1 MSRFFLL
8 RALSKGNVYSK
19 SKAIADALFLEAN
32 DPDGSKGSPL
42 LTLSIRMPPM
52 YGERDMQM
60 IHGALIQLN
69 KGQTHIQIGDNWNLC
84 ELLYIGNAAR
94 AHILACRALLAG
106 TLDPQPPKVDGEAFL
121 VSDDAPLL
129 FWDSLRK
136 IWTVV
141 GDKTSL

>member
-8 RALSKGNVYSK
+8 RAPSKGNVYSK

-42 LTLSIRMPPM
+42 RTLSIRMPPM

-69 KGQTHIQIGDNWNLC
+69 KGQTHIQNWRQL
-84 ELLYIGNAAR
+84 E
-94 AHILACRALLAG
+94 
-106 TLDPQPPKVDGEAFL
+106 
-121 VSDDAPLL
+121 
-129 FWDSLRK
+129 SLRTFIYWK
-136 IWTVV
+136 RCQGTYFGLQSFASWDP
-141 GDKTSL
+141 GSTSTKSGRGSLSC